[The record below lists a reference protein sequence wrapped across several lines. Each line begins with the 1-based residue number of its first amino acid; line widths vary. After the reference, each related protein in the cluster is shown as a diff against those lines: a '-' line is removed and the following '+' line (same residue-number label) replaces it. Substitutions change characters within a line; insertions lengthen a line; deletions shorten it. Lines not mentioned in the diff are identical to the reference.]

1 MRNSARLSTRGASC
15 QHCTR
20 KAKLKIITDTA
31 SFRILPQ
38 IFYSEEY
45 TFFGHS
51 PGGTWHGRDV
61 AIVLWLVE
69 RPLAVVSVLFGCVVL
84 ALGIAKGVRRR
95 KIQYR
100 RVEEGT
106 LGA

>member
-1 MRNSARLSTRGASC
+1 
-15 QHCTR
+15 
-20 KAKLKIITDTA
+20 
-31 SFRILPQ
+31 
-38 IFYSEEY
+38 
-45 TFFGHS
+45 
-51 PGGTWHGRDV
+51 
-61 AIVLWLVE
+61 LWLVK

>member
-1 MRNSARLSTRGASC
+1 
-15 QHCTR
+15 
-20 KAKLKIITDTA
+20 
-31 SFRILPQ
+31 
-38 IFYSEEY
+38 
-45 TFFGHS
+45 
-51 PGGTWHGRDV
+51 
-61 AIVLWLVE
+61 LWLVE